1 MRAVHSNGISIE
13 SLKKS
18 RSRKRSLV
26 YIGEHPGK
34 TMLEISQGTGVSYAN
49 TWGAIRGD
57 DKKYSKKYSLLG
69 MGLVS
74 CELVE
79 NRHVYKLTKEGEKMF
94 KILKENPD
102 LFE

>member
-13 SLKKS
+13 SLKRS

-34 TMLEISQGTGVSYAN
+34 TIYEISRGTGVSYAN
-49 TWGAIRGD
+49 TWGAIMGD

-74 CELVE
+74 CELFG
-79 NRHVYKLTKEGEKMF
+79 NRHVYRLTREGEKMF
-94 KILKENPD
+94 KILKENPG